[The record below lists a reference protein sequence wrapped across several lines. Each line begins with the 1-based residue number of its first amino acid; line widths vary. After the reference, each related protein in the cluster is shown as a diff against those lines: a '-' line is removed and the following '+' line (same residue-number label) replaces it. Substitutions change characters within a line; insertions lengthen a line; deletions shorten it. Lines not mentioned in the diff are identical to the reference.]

1 MNKPYLRQHLC
12 KVILQQLHRTL
23 WIAGIG
29 RVYCEGHL
37 LLCCLADFSGLGP
50 FICEEEIGKK
60 KEKEKG
66 KKKVSVCTSAPWLC
80 QYDNCKKRKMWLFC
94 LSQLF
99 ISTYCSRLW
108 GVCCFFLKDLWLNRV
123 KQSLMPEVITLQTHG
138 LVVYLG
144 LYAQKNQI
152 LPTFLLQCFS
162 LFSSQPFTHSK

>member
-1 MNKPYLRQHLC
+1 MQGHFAATAPHAVNSRHWSSVLWRPSSSLLSGRFLWFGSFHLW
-12 KVILQQLHRTL
+12 R
-23 WIAGIG
+23 GN
-29 RVYCEGHL
+29 R
-37 LLCCLADFSGLGP
+37 
-50 FICEEEIGKK
+50 KK

-80 QYDNCKKRKMWLFC
+80 QYDNGKKRKMWLFC

-144 LYAQKNQI
+144 LYAQKHQI